1 VELWFIDSY
10 RKKVAKRMHLV
21 QELSELR
28 YQSNKQLIVVHME
41 IEQEKNRFRKP
52 SHESIHSTMDF
63 SESTCS
69 LKSCTCSESLSTLA

>member
-1 VELWFIDSY
+1 MELWFIDSEK
-10 RKKVAKRMHLV
+10 KKVAKRMHLM
-21 QELSELR
+21 QELAELR
-28 YQSNKQLIVVHME
+28 YPSNKQLIVVHME

-69 LKSCTCSESLSTLA
+69 QKILYLF

>member
-1 VELWFIDSY
+1 MELWFIDSK
-10 RKKVAKRMHLV
+10 RKKVAKRMHLM

-41 IEQEKNRFRKP
+41 TEQEKNRFRKP
-52 SHESIHSTMDF
+52 SHESIHSAMDF

-69 LKSCTCSESLSTLA
+69 

>member
-1 VELWFIDSY
+1 VELWFIDSE
-10 RKKVAKRMHLV
+10 REKVAKRMHLM

-41 IEQEKNRFRKP
+41 IEQEKDRCRKP

-63 SESTCS
+63 SEITCS
-69 LKSCTCSESLSTLA
+69 

>member
-1 VELWFIDSY
+1 VELLFINSE
-10 RKKVAKRMHLV
+10 RKKVAKRMHLM
-21 QELSELR
+21 QDLSELR
-28 YQSNKQLIVVHME
+28 YQRNKHLIVVHME

-69 LKSCTCSESLSTLA
+69 

>member
-1 VELWFIDSY
+1 MELWFIDSE
-10 RKKVAKRMHLV
+10 RKKVAKRMHV
-21 QELSELR
+21 MQELSELR

-52 SHESIHSTMDF
+52 SHESIYSTKDF

-69 LKSCTCSESLSTLA
+69 